1 MTDLTNMDA
10 GPAGLSPGMRNA
22 LDRFFA
28 ELGQGF
34 NAYLA
39 SRPKLVEIERL
50 YALTDAELAEMG
62 LARDDIPRHVFRD
75 LL

>member
-39 SRPKLVEIERL
+39 TRPKLVQIERL
-50 YALTDAELAEMG
+50 NALTDAELAEYG
-62 LARDDIPRHVFRD
+62 ITRDGIPRYVFRD
-75 LL
+75 LI

>member
-1 MTDLTNMDA
+1 MTETITIRTGA
-10 GPAGLSPGMRNA
+10 HAFSPRLRAA
-22 LDRFFA
+22 LDTFFA

-39 SRPKLVEIERL
+39 TQPKVREIERL
-50 YALTDAELAEMG
+50 YALTDKELAEIG
-62 LARDDIPRHVFRD
+62 LAREDIPRHVFRD

>member
-1 MTDLTNMDA
+1 MTETITIRTGA
-10 GPAGLSPGMRNA
+10 QAFSPRLKAA
-22 LDRFFA
+22 LDTFFA

-39 SRPKLVEIERL
+39 TQPRLKEIERL
-50 YALTDAELAEMG
+50 YALNDAELAEMG
-62 LARDDIPRHVFRD
+62 IARDDIPRHVFRD

>member
-1 MTDLTNMDA
+1 MFETITIQTGA
-10 GPAGLSPGMRNA
+10 QPFSPKLKA
-22 LDRFFA
+22 ILDTFFA

-62 LARDDIPRHVFRD
+62 LARDEIPRHVFRD